1 MHFLLANSRHALL
14 RRLLA
19 LAVVLLPVPG
29 SAFSLI
35 VPASAAHCGERVCK
49 CAHHCPMT
57 RKPAVDGQ
65 KKAAPSC
72 HEEAPPVS
80 AFWQPGACG
89 AAQPSPEAPPPVRP
103 HVAEAGAGFTPAPRT
118 AVVLPAERIDP
129 AAGFLEIVLQP
140 PRTNA

>member
-1 MHFLLANSRHALL
+1 MRFLLANSRHALL

-57 RKPAVDGQ
+57 RKPAAGSPA
-65 KKAAPSC
+65 KAAPSC
-72 HEEAPPVS
+72 HEEAPL
-80 AFWQPGACG
+80 ATTFWQPGACG

-103 HVAEAGAGFTPAPRT
+103 HVAEAAAGLTPPPCAPAALPTERT
-118 AVVLPAERIDP
+118 RP
-129 AAGFLEIVLQP
+129 AAGFLEGVWLP

>member
-1 MHFLLANSRHALL
+1 VRFLLANSRHALL

-35 VPASAAHCGERVCK
+35 VPPSAAHCGERVCK

-72 HEEAPPVS
+72 HEEAPVAS
-80 AFWQPGACG
+80 TYWQQGACG
-89 AAQPSPEAPPPVRP
+89 AAQQSPEAPPPVRP
-103 HVAEAGAGFTPAPRT
+103 HVAESASDLTPPPCAPAARPTERT
-118 AVVLPAERIDP
+118 RP
-129 AAGFLEIVLQP
+129 AAGFLEIVIQP

>member
-1 MHFLLANSRHALL
+1 VRFLLANPRHALL

-29 SAFSLI
+29 SAFSLM
-35 VPASAAHCGERVCK
+35 VPTSAAHCGERVCK

-57 RKPAVDGQ
+57 RKPAAGGE

-72 HEEAPPVS
+72 HQEAPS
-80 AFWQPGACG
+80 ARIFWQPGACG

-103 HVAEAGAGFTPAPRT
+103 HVAETASDFTPAPR
-118 AVVLPAERIDP
+118 AAAARSAERTDP

>member
-1 MHFLLANSRHALL
+1 MRFLLANSRHGLL

-57 RKPAVDGQ
+57 RKPAAGGPTM
-65 KKAAPSC
+65 AAPSC
-72 HEEAPPVS
+72 HEEAPLAS
-80 AFWQPGACG
+80 TFWQPGACG
-89 AAQPSPEAPPPVRP
+89 AAQPGPEAPPPVRP
-103 HVAEAGAGFTPAPRT
+103 HVAEAASDVAPAPR
-118 AVVLPAERIDP
+118 ASERVPVERTRP

>member
-1 MHFLLANSRHALL
+1 VRFLLANSRHALL

-29 SAFSLI
+29 SAFSLM
-35 VPASAAHCGERVCK
+35 VPASVAHCGERVCK

-57 RKPAVDGQ
+57 RKPAQG
-65 KKAAPSC
+65 AAAAKPSC
-72 HEEAPPVS
+72 HEEAPAAS
-80 AFWQPGACG
+80 TFWRPGACG
-89 AAQPSPEAPPPVRP
+89 AAQASPEAPPPVRP
-103 HVAEAGAGFTPAPRT
+103 HVQEASFDFTPIPRAT
-118 AVVLPAERIDP
+118 SARTAERIDP